1 MPVLDIIAWLL
12 LLLWVSL
19 LAVGLILRRSRPHN
33 LPLPAW
39 VQAASALTLLLLAWY
54 GFLLA
59 RPGTETARYAFGIAA
74 ATVLNLMGGHLA
86 ASAHLPRRP
95 WFSISATVIGYL
107 LIVAAI
113 AQYGP
118 SLEGVRL
125 LALSLCLLIGALA
138 GLTFLLRTR
147 HRHPVQTAA
156 AAVYAS
162 LLLFAAA
169 GLALGLALTAPRFGV
184 LPAGLLLLIFSDLIL
199 LTELAASPSL
209 FPHLRPSVAGTRSR
223 LFPPFSRAARLFR
236 PPAQALIVVSIWS
249 ALQNPISSQF
259 PVIGA

>member
-1 MPVLDIIAWLL
+1 MPVLDLIAWFLL
-12 LLLWVSL
+12 FLWASFLAAGLLIRKSSPQK
-19 LAVGLILRRSRPHN
+19 RR
-33 LPLPAW
+33 LPAW
-39 VQAASALTLLLLAWY
+39 TRAASALTLLLLAWY

-59 RPGTETARYAFGIAA
+59 LPGTETARYAFGIAA
-74 ATVLNLMGGHLA
+74 ATALNLVGGLFA
-86 ASAHLPRRP
+86 ASAHLSRRL
-95 WFSISATVIGYL
+95 WFSISATAVGYL

-118 SLEGVRL
+118 SLEDVRL

-138 GLTFLLRTR
+138 GLIILLWTR

-156 AAVYAS
+156 AAVYTL

-169 GLALGLALTAPRFGV
+169 GLAIGLALTAPRFGV
-184 LPAGLLLLIFSDLIL
+184 LPAGLLLLVFSDLIL

-209 FPHLRPSVAGTRSR
+209 FPHLRPSVAGSGSR
-223 LFPPFSRAARLFR
+223 LFPLLSSAARLIR